1 MEVYIIIRMNVA
13 RNGQYRTDVAWLNRG
28 GRTAVR
34 TWPRRPA
41 GVGHRLGGRTK
52 EETAVSHGG
61 RRTKD
66 GDGAPWRC
74 GERRGHNSSADVTRR
89 Q

>member
-1 MEVYIIIRMNVA
+1 MMVA
-13 RNGQYRTDVAWLNRG
+13 RKMSREWTA
-28 GRTAVR
+28 AVR

-52 EETAVSHGG
+52 EGMAARSRG
-61 RRTKD
+61 TKD
-66 GDGAPWRC
+66 GDGAPWRSV
-74 GERRGHNSSADVTRR
+74 ERRGHNSYTDVARR